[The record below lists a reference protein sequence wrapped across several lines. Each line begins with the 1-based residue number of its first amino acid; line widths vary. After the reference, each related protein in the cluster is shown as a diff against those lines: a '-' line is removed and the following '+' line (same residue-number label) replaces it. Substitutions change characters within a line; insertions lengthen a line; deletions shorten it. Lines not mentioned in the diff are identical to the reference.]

1 MLLNN
6 CRHKQK
12 AWVHVGCGDGLTSNH
27 TYCTGGQ
34 GRVRASVITH
44 MDPHIKHVPAM
55 LLNFVLKVMSP
66 FIFGTIQ
73 KVLKS
78 EFSSPDKVLPCR
90 MREKPELYG
99 LVSPRIAE
107 YIHQLQ
113 EEESLLAQL

>member
-1 MLLNN
+1 M
-6 CRHKQK
+6 
-12 AWVHVGCGDGLTSNH
+12 
-27 TYCTGGQ
+27 
-34 GRVRASVITH
+34 RASVITH

-99 LVSPRIAE
+99 LVGPRIAE

-113 EEESLLAQL
+113 EEDTLLAQQA

>member
-1 MLLNN
+1 MHIL
-6 CRHKQK
+6 
-12 AWVHVGCGDGLTSNH
+12 
-27 TYCTGGQ
+27 
-34 GRVRASVITH
+34 
-44 MDPHIKHVPAM
+44 PHIKHVPAM

-99 LVSPRIAE
+99 LVGPRIAE

-113 EEESLLAQL
+113 EEESLLAQT